1 MSPILECIVFFF
13 ISLIASPLILRW
25 VSWSLTRLGF
35 LDRPHLYKTEKGRT
49 PAPYGAGISILLT
62 LLILA
67 PFIYIFGGFTP
78 LLERRLTIVL
88 IVGICISLI
97 SFIDDLD
104 TIGKS
109 RIRVPP
115 IARLL
120 MQICVGAIIGLTSI
134 KISYVTHF
142 ISGGILPIDNLTFQ
156 FDALGYNIQV
166 YLFPI
171 LVTIFWYVLVFNAV
185 NFSDGVPGLTG
196 GFSLISFIIL
206 AWLALKLYVID
217 ATQASEE
224 NSRFLLTILAILIPA
239 TFFLTRA
246 DIKRKVIMGDSGTI
260 MLAFLIATL
269 AIIWGWKIATAM
281 SVLGIYLI
289 DFVYVIASRIL
300 AGKNPMK
307 WEQSTHLHFR
317 LMELWLSQ
325 NQIRTIVFS
334 LTAVFGI
341 SAIFLSTTGKL
352 ILLSVIW
359 IVTIFLTEILTL
371 VKKK

>member
-67 PFIYIFGGFTP
+67 PCIYIFGGFTP

-109 RIRVPP
+109 RISVPP

-206 AWLALKLYVID
+206 AWLAIKLYVID

-269 AIIWGWKIATAM
+269 AIIWGGKIATAM

-317 LMELWLSQ
+317 LMELGLSQ